1 MDVGRV
7 PGVIGET
14 GAGRST
20 LMHLLERFQLEEIP
34 RPWVGLAFG
43 PGLAGE
49 LILIR

>member
-7 PGVIGET
+7 HGVIGENGT
-14 GAGRST
+14 GRST

-43 PGLAGE
+43 PRLADE
-49 LILIR
+49 LIPIC